1 MTVFMGFF
9 SVTSV
14 SVQRQNSNTYDPA
27 ILLRSSWEIS
37 GTGRKIEDDSA
48 HRVNTHGTIRGYAG

>member
-14 SVQRQNSNTYDPA
+14 SVQGQNSNTYDPA
-27 ILLRSSWEIS
+27 SRVFFDLPRKYREEEGRSKMTLL
-37 GTGRKIEDDSA
+37 TG
-48 HRVNTHGTIRGYAG
+48 